1 MCLKHQHFLRPQMKC
16 PTLVWSI
23 LIFAYSYPIPRYA
36 QSPTSYLSGLLC
48 FRRFIKLV
56 FCIPSW
62 LYLFF
67 FFFWMFIIEETDDF
81 YEFTAEDYHRILA
94 TKKQGNMND
103 DPILLAVM
111 LKDKDLLTLHHFWSC
126 SFQKELSVILID
138 KYYLI
143 GGPLNG
149 LIYVWLAVVKFGT
162 LN

>member
-1 MCLKHQHFLRPQMKC
+1 
-16 PTLVWSI
+16 
-23 LIFAYSYPIPRYA
+23 
-36 QSPTSYLSGLLC
+36 
-48 FRRFIKLV
+48 
-56 FCIPSW
+56 
-62 LYLFF
+62 
-67 FFFWMFIIEETDDF
+67 MFIIEETDDF

-149 LIYVWLAVVKFGT
+149 LIYVWLAVVKFVT